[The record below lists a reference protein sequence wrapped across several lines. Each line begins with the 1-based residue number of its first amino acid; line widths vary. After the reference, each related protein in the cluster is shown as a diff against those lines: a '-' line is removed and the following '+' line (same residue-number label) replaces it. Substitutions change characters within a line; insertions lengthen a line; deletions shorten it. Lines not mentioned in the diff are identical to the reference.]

1 VVCEHVIAVPHE
13 KHARSSTS
21 GGASATSG
29 LSSPTSGRGR
39 GGLSTSTAGR
49 GGVLA
54 NTAGVR
60 YILMPRLSEF

>member
-1 VVCEHVIAVPHE
+1 MVCEHVITVPHE
-13 KHARSSTS
+13 KHAPSSTS
-21 GGASATSG
+21 GGAS
-29 LSSPTSGRGR
+29 PTSGGGR

-60 YILMPRLSEF
+60 YIDAEAVRILRMMR